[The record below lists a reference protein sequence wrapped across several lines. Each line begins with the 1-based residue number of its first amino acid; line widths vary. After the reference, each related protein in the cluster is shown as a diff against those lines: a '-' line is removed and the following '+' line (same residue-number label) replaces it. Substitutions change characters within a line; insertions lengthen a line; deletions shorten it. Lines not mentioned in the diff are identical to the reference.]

1 MLLKHSLSLTITNVQ
16 LVFKVLIYAFVVFF
30 IGSAILVTIADPV
43 LNLIGQNVNLAE
55 FFNAFINDLLKGE
68 GAVFESIINSV
79 DNFATS
85 NPTDLIKVI
94 GLFVALIVAIK
105 YFFAIIVCP
114 VAYVLNHKMAT
125 HFTEGFFHA
134 FVNVGFKGI
143 ATASLYTLICAPLD
157 ILIIVGA
164 FFLGRWLTLGIGLF
178 GMIIAIGVGIIL
190 LTLRLSIMGQ
200 WVAVFINENIK
211 FSLQFKRGFRAGI
224 KSIARLFPATLTL
237 VLVEFGIVMT
247 TLVPTF
253 LIIPIVSVPFAIVC
267 FTAIHLVNYYIDNER
282 AYYHD

>member
-16 LVFKVLIYAFVVFF
+16 LVFKILIYAFVVFF

-114 VAYVLNHKMAT
+114 VAYVLNHKMTT

-143 ATASLYTLICAPLD
+143 ATASLYTLISAPLD
-157 ILIIVGA
+157 ILIVVGA

-190 LTLRLSIMGQ
+190 LTLRLSVMGQ

-211 FSLQFKRGFRAGI
+211 FSLQFKRGFRAGL
-224 KSIARLFPATLTL
+224 KSIARLFPAILTL

-267 FTAIHLVNYYIDNER
+267 FTAIHLVNYYQVNER